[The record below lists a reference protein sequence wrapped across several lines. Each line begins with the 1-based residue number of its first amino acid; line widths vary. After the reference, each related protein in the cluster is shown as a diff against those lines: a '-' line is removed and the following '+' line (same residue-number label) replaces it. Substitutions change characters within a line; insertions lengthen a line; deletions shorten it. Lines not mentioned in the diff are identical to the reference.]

1 MHYATFLKLVKCC
14 GLYPLC
20 RALRIWLDHH
30 TPGGIRRQR
39 ERREF
44 YAQFVRPGDLCFD
57 VGANVGDRTEVLLE
71 LGCKVV
77 CVEPQQDCV
86 EYLHRRFRNRADIT
100 ILMKA
105 MGAQEGEAEL
115 LVCEYNPGLTT
126 LSEAWMKQSRYA
138 GEYDW
143 TRKGRI
149 PVTTLDALIAQVG
162 VPRFCK
168 IDVEGFEEQ
177 VLKGLTRPIP
187 FLAFEFR
194 AEMRDEV
201 GHCLDRIQAVA
212 PASFNC
218 TIDDATA
225 MLAPTWI
232 SAAELKQKLS
242 AIADPGLWG
251 DIYVKFNQEPCDP
264 CRPESR

>member
-1 MHYATFLKLVKCC
+1 
-14 GLYPLC
+14 
-20 RALRIWLDHH
+20 
-30 TPGGIRRQR
+30 
-39 ERREF
+39 
-44 YAQFVRPGDLCFD
+44 
-57 VGANVGDRTEVLLE
+57 
-71 LGCKVV
+71 
-77 CVEPQQDCV
+77 
-86 EYLHRRFRNRADIT
+86 
-100 ILMKA
+100 